1 MDTQP
6 TFNPRD
12 HLIADIAQS
21 VSQRQS
27 ESPQQRVVRVLAAT
41 AAILAFQPRD
51 AIEAML
57 AGHCLMFHELIVD
70 SVHRTLRDE
79 ADAPSRP
86 TRSGIVAMDKAFG
99 DNLTRLERYRTRDA
113 EASPEARS
121 TPAHTETNIA
131 DRVLRHRQRA
141 PVQQASAPSP
151 EPIPADHANPATPS
165 IPDPAPLGV
174 DHPPEDRATARI
186 SGFNCQPVGNSSQ
199 PQRYAHAGNRHARRH
214 PARQHE
220 VSRAS
225 AADQ

>member
-6 TFNPRD
+6 TFNPTNP
-12 HLIADIAQS
+12 LIADIAQS
-21 VSQRQS
+21 VSERQS

-79 ADAPSRP
+79 ADATSRLA
-86 TRSGIVAMDKAFG
+86 RSGIVAMDKAFG
-99 DNLTRLERYRTRDA
+99 DNLRRLERYRTRDA

-121 TPAHTETNIA
+121 TPARGETDIA
-131 DRVLRHRQRA
+131 DRVLRHRP
-141 PVQQASAPSP
+141 PVRQAFVPAP
-151 EPIPADHANPATPS
+151 EPIPAGHPTPETSS
-165 IPDPAPLGV
+165 ILDPAPLGV
-174 DHPPEDRATARI
+174 DHPPEDRATARM
-186 SGFNCQPVGNSSQ
+186 SGFNCQPAENSSQ
-199 PQRYAHAGNRHARRH
+199 PQRYAHAGNRQARRH

-225 AADQ
+225 AAGQ